1 MEYNLKQF
9 LDGATVIPFRDDT
22 LSELETICNAYIGD
36 EEPLSIIDEISSYLY
51 ADTIPTDFTK
61 FLHDSIIQSNIGFS
75 KISESLKIRLAQY
88 VLYQTIIKEEDLCE
102 RSFLCSNWMN
112 YTLLKHRN
120 LSSLPNSTLLSQLCK
135 FHIHSYVMNLY
146 NTRNSNGNRE
156 SEVRKLL
163 SLIPFNDYEENLF
176 AFGDPSVWN
185 AMKDICAEATLLR
198 INALISRFQV
208 EQPNLQN
215 IYRILNGIVDILDYP
230 YYNIDIVNI
239 VDKITKGKKNIQI
252 ELQKYIKDLQNAG
265 ISPICNLDSS
275 VILRAIRHKD
285 DNFCIKKKS
294 VKLGLRE
301 FSVYLFYELLL
312 EKIES
317 TKDQEHE

>member
-1 MEYNLKQF
+1 MYKRQ
-9 LDGATVIPFRDDT
+9 
-22 LSELETICNAYIGD
+22 
-36 EEPLSIIDEISSYLY
+36 
-51 ADTIPTDFTK
+51 
-61 FLHDSIIQSNIGFS
+61 
-75 KISESLKIRLAQY
+75 
-88 VLYQTIIKEEDLCE
+88 
-102 RSFLCSNWMN
+102 
-112 YTLLKHRN
+112 
-120 LSSLPNSTLLSQLCK
+120 
-135 FHIHSYVMNLY
+135 
-146 NTRNSNGNRE
+146 
-156 SEVRKLL
+156 
-163 SLIPFNDYEENLF
+163 
-176 AFGDPSVWN
+176 
-185 AMKDICAEATLLR
+185 TLLR